1 MEPGEGRGTASDS
14 EKCMEAGNG
23 MPGSTGAMC
32 ELTICLTAASWDR
45 SSPVTEMTPPFTYTV
60 RVLGPPVGS
69 NRPQSH
75 MRDPA
80 KEMGVRRRQLYA
92 NRGESLQGS
101 EERVFWV
108 GSQQRQDHGC
118 KPGAEGGWE

>member
-1 MEPGEGRGTASDS
+1 MFWVMAMAIALLLCRWG
-14 EKCMEAGNG
+14 KCVCCSLPEAQYRARV
-23 MPGSTGAMC
+23 GSQVTVG
-32 ELTICLTAASWDR
+32 